1 MSATIQKL
9 ENEMRAVQALEL
21 LANNEVKRVK
31 FDVERQLIAYKSH
44 CSWRPTD
51 GPAGVRDSLI
61 PSAIGPKKKFKTQ
74 VPSKNNLYTVEI
86 STISTS
92 TAASYNAKKA
102 ASQAERGVIL
112 NSVENFQIIPKPV
125 IINPPQASESIPK
138 GSPSQLKVSEQL
150 VDQIKAF
157 SVMLSSTTA
166 APTKIRPRKVPKG
179 VVPMLPNLTDEQ
191 SPIDDPDAITV
202 SNANSENKNN
212 RYAGILEDIGGIA
225 GQVLGIRKDLDSNV
239 ELSNMAANFHQSDV
253 DNGANEINDEFQL
266 DHKDHLVDTDVKIN
280 GNNAAEEDTNI
291 VNNNNLFDNKAGPVH
306 TYLAKPNL
314 RNVDELDG
322 IGEAHLINGGGGKQ
336 LNSNKKLINEI
347 DADQGKVAEY
357 PDDVHL
363 EEQVEE
369 EDGKMNN

>member
-1 MSATIQKL
+1 MTVTIQKL
-9 ENEMRAVQALEL
+9 ENEMHAAKASEL

-31 FDVERQLIAYKSH
+31 FDVERQIVAYKSH

-51 GPAGVRDSLI
+51 GPAGVGDSLL

-74 VPSKNNLYTVEI
+74 VQSNDNLYTVEI
-86 STISTS
+86 STTSTS
-92 TAASYNAKKA
+92 TATSYNAKKA
-102 ASQAERGVIL
+102 ASQAGRGVIL

-125 IINPPQASESIPK
+125 IINPPLASESIPK
-138 GSPSQLKVSEQL
+138 GSPSQPKIIEQP
-150 VDQIKAF
+150 VNQIKAF
-157 SVMLSSTTA
+157 SEHLSSTTA
-166 APTKIRPRKVPKG
+166 APTKLRSRQVPKG
-179 VVPMLPNLTDEQ
+179 VVPMLPSLTDDQ
-191 SPIDDPDAITV
+191 SANDDQIAITTA
-202 SNANSENKNN
+202 NANSENKNN

-239 ELSNMAANFHQSDV
+239 ELANMAANFHQSDV

-266 DHKDHLVDTDVKIN
+266 NHKDHLDSDVKIN
-280 GNNAAEEDTNI
+280 GNNAAEEDTNN

-306 TYLAKPNL
+306 TYNLAKPNL
-314 RNVDELDG
+314 RNVDDMDG
-322 IGEAHLINGGGGKQ
+322 IGEAHLIGGGQQ
-336 LNSNKKLINEI
+336 LDGNKKLINEI

-369 EDGKMNN
+369 EDGEMNN